1 MAIVGDGWLSV
12 ETPQGLR
19 YTRDGRLQLSPNSE
33 LTNVDGSPVLDDGGN
48 RIRVPEEALNMT
60 IARDGGVSI
69 QIQGEPLPIEIARLG
84 IYQFNDPQQLVREA
98 NGRFRSDTMEPIA
111 VENAR
116 VEQFSIE
123 NSNINPIQEIV
134 ELLELSRA
142 YTQVAS
148 ASNDIH
154 EQKKDSIKRLGTNT

>member
-1 MAIVGDGWLSV
+1 
-12 ETPQGLR
+12 
-19 YTRDGRLQLSPNSE
+19 
-33 LTNVDGSPVLDDGGN
+33 
-48 RIRVPEEALNMT
+48 MT